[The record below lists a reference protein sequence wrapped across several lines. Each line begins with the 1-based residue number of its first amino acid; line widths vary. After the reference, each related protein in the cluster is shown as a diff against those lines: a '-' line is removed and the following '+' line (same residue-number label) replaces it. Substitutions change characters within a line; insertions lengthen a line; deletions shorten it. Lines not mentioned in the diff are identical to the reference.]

1 LLSEIITPRTKSQKF
16 SICKQFDHTR
26 RKFPVANNR
35 NGIVQA
41 PINQIL
47 STYAVPNLISGISV
61 NHRKDE
67 NTDDIDAGNSKSL
80 LNLANIRYIDQ
91 KHERLDLYL
100 A

>member
-1 LLSEIITPRTKSQKF
+1 M
-16 SICKQFDHTR
+16 
-26 RKFPVANNR
+26 
-35 NGIVQA
+35 
-41 PINQIL
+41 